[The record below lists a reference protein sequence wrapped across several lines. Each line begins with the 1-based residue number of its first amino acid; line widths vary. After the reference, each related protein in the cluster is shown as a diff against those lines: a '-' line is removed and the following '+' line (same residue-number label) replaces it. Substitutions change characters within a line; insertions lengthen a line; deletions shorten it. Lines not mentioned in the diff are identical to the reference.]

1 MELKMETSLAY
12 LLAEWMVMQKVQ
24 LMESYWVHLSEL
36 CSVKR
41 MVVQMVMQMVV
52 KRVMQMVMQMGTKTV
67 LQTVIQMVMS
77 SVCLSAERTVNQK
90 VMMLDC
96 PMVRSLV
103 GLLAESM
110 AMQKDLQMAHM
121 RP

>member
-1 MELKMETSLAY
+1 METSLAY
-12 LLAEWMVMQKVQ
+12 LLEELMVMQKVQ

-67 LQTVIQMVMS
+67 LQTVMQMVMS
-77 SVCLSAERTVNQK
+77 LVCL
-90 VMMLDC
+90 
-96 PMVRSLV
+96 
-103 GLLAESM
+103 
-110 AMQKDLQMAHM
+110 
-121 RP
+121 